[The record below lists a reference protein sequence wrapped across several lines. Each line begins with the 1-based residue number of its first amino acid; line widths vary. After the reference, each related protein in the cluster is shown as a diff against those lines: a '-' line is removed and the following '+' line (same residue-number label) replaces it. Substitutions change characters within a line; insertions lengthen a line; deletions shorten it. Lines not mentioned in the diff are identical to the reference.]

1 MLVILHAMQNL
12 PLYCRLHV
20 STKEVIGD
28 ESVDDESADDD
39 ERQQIKVVKKSHA
52 MMVVYIQSMYQ
63 LTVTHLPSWN
73 RKCGWIKKRSHL
85 G

>member
-1 MLVILHAMQNL
+1 MQNL

-20 STKEVIGD
+20 STKEVIGDESAGD

-39 ERQQIKVVKKSHA
+39 ERQQIKVVKKSHI
-52 MMVVYIQSMYQ
+52 MMVVYIQSKYQ

>member
-1 MLVILHAMQNL
+1 MQNL

-28 ESVDDESADDD
+28 ESAGDESADDD
-39 ERQQIKVVKKSHA
+39 ERQQIKVVKKSHI
-52 MMVVYIQSMYQ
+52 MMVVYIQSKYQ

-73 RKCGWIKKRSHL
+73 RKCGRIKKRSHL